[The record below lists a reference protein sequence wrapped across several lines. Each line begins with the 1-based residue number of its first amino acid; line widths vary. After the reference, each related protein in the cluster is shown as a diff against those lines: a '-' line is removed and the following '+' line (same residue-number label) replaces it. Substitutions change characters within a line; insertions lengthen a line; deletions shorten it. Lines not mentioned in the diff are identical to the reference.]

1 MIDDEDDDEIL
12 KKGITLKSV
21 FKNIMIILLM
31 VIGAIFLY
39 MGIAPDQT
47 INIFIGFVFICLG
60 ATLIQIQKP
69 EREPVR
75 QTLTILKCDICGITK
90 VRHYEEG
97 DFVFDKKGRLVVY
110 KGFGQT
116 LYQSPLKWRIKSGSA
131 ISEVCN
137 PCRTND
143 CACGVNFATLHWIR
157 KEYKEYKVVI
167 RECYIEPWDL
177 VGIVVR
183 FNRNITFRIRFSAL
197 TGIRFGLVGNNTD
210 AD

>member
-75 QTLTILKCDICGITK
+75 QTLTILKCEICGITK

-97 DFVFDKKGRLVVY
+97 DFVFDKKEACDKCKKLLEIKQIYSV
-110 KGFGQT
+110 K
-116 LYQSPLKWRIKSGSA
+116 LK
-131 ISEVCN
+131 N
-137 PCRTND
+137 PK
-143 CACGVNFATLHWIR
+143 A
-157 KEYKEYKVVI
+157 K
-167 RECYIEPWDL
+167 
-177 VGIVVR
+177 IVPK
-183 FNRNITFRIRFSAL
+183 L
-197 TGIRFGLVGNNTD
+197 P
-210 AD
+210 